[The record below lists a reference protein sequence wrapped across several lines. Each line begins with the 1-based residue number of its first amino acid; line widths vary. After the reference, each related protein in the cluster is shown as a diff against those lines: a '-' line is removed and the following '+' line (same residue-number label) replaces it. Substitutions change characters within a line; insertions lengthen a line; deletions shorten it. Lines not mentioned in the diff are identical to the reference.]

1 MTLHTLSKGHLS
13 PLEELLLIR
22 TQFAAL
28 KALAYRVQAL
38 EPAELSAQWDALH
51 KSSRVQYEEMETTI
65 RNFVSPGRWQPR
77 FIAYYVLP
85 IVLHVVKS
93 VIFFSWIGLPGVL
106 LYDVLVLLIL
116 GAARHPYA
124 VSMTLSYS
132 SDLDALPQLAKA
144 TALWLSFERLCV
156 VARHEYGLV
165 WGDYVPRLDMLPVY
179 TGALCAYAVYALC
192 HQAYTLYW
200 ERSWEHRR
208 AWDVALSLISHQVN
222 NVSFLI
228 AYYYSY
234 EPESVPY
241 LVYTAYMLWMY
252 VYRRGVAIQP
262 NFYTSHR
269 LQHLKELYPFCH
281 KYHHIGHP
289 ATPLEAQDGG
299 LMEFWAAPT
308 GFLVGARTG
317 WYGWGG
323 VPTPL
328 GFITRHLRVASA
340 HGLWLGFLQTRSFH
354 DLCCQGQRYFVASRE
369 NPQYRAEGEKPG
381 AHIPSLHYY
390 HHLIPDQQFSYDS
403 YARLDL
409 VFGTQHKAAE
419 VLYDECRHG
428 AIKLD

>member
-1 MTLHTLSKGHLS
+1 MSPRVCLTSSTL
-13 PLEELLLIR
+13 
-22 TQFAAL
+22 
-28 KALAYRVQAL
+28 
-38 EPAELSAQWDALH
+38 
-51 KSSRVQYEEMETTI
+51 
-65 RNFVSPGRWQPR
+65 
-77 FIAYYVLP
+77 
-85 IVLHVVKS
+85 
-93 VIFFSWIGLPGVL
+93 
-106 LYDVLVLLIL
+106 
-116 GAARHPYA
+116 
-124 VSMTLSYS
+124 
-132 SDLDALPQLAKA
+132 
-144 TALWLSFERLCV
+144 
-156 VARHEYGLV
+156 
-165 WGDYVPRLDMLPVY
+165 
-179 TGALCAYAVYALC
+179 
-192 HQAYTLYW
+192 
-200 ERSWEHRR
+200 
-208 AWDVALSLISHQVN
+208 
-222 NVSFLI
+222 
-228 AYYYSY
+228 
-234 EPESVPY
+234 
-241 LVYTAYMLWMY
+241 LWMY

-299 LMEFWAAPT
+299 LMEFWAAHT

-409 VFGTQHKAAE
+409 AFGTQHKAAE